1 VVLAGSLAAAAAVA
15 PLSLVLPSWD
25 VSVAAPFRASPPIDS
40 RQVTPRSTA
49 LAGAQ
54 SDAAGDRQRPDI
66 TGRSTIARVWFAGFL
81 AFVMM
86 LVGGVLRLTR
96 VALHAPVV
104 TDSRWLRAAEAVA
117 GTYGLRRRI
126 VVRETGE
133 LLPC

>member
-1 VVLAGSLAAAAAVA
+1 
-15 PLSLVLPSWD
+15 VLPSWD
-25 VSVAAPFRASPPIDS
+25 VSVAGRFQAPPRIDT
-40 RQVTPRSTA
+40 RQVAPRDSPLTVA
-49 LAGAQ
+49 RSGVGDLQRAGPGAW
-54 SDAAGDRQRPDI
+54 SII
-66 TGRSTIARVWFAGFL
+66 TRVWFAGFL